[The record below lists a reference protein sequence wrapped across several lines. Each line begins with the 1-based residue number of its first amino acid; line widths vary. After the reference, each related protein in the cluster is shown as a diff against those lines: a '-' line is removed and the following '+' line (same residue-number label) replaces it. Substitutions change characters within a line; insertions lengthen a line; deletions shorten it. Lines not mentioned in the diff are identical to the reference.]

1 MKTITVRELDNIND
15 VKSYMMF
22 LASIL
27 QGWHLGADELD
38 LEQLKEAFGEL
49 HCQLYDKIEKLNQI
63 GA

>member
-1 MKTITVRELDNIND
+1 
-15 VKSYMMF
+15 MMF

-27 QGWHLGADELD
+27 QGWYLGADELD

-49 HCQLYDKIEKLNQI
+49 HFQLYDKIEKLNQI

>member
-15 VKSYMMF
+15 VRNYMMF

-27 QGWHLGADELD
+27 QGWYLGADELD

-49 HCQLYDKIEKLNQI
+49 HFQLYDKIEKLNQI